1 MFHSLAP
8 SAFGLLAGLA
18 LLAAPA
24 PAKAQYYPPANFGL
38 SFATPNFSLGIGQPV
53 YRPYPVVVP
62 APVYAPPVY
71 YGPRVVAPVNNSWR
85 GNSYYG
91 HYHNGYNHNG
101 YNHNGYN
108 HNGYNH
114 NSGYGYGPRG
124 GYLRG
129 Y

>member
-24 PAKAQYYPPANFGL
+24 PAKAQYYPQGNVGL
-38 SFATPNFSLGIGQPV
+38 SIATPNFSLGIGQPV

-71 YGPRVVAPVNNSWR
+71 YGPRVVAPVNYYWR

-91 HYHNGYNHNG
+91 HNHYGHYHNQ
-101 YNHNGYN
+101 
-108 HNGYNH
+108 
-114 NSGYGYGPRG
+114 GYGPRG
-124 GYLRG
+124 GYPRG